1 MTTAL
6 KEKIKKI
13 EKKTG
18 RKWKMF
24 FKYPDSPDEI
34 IKKAGKHGV
43 EFDDDV
49 AREAYEILTKD
60 EVSYQESRGLK
71 GR

>member
-1 MTTAL
+1 MTAEL

-24 FKYPDSPDEI
+24 FKHPDSPDEI

-49 AREAYEILTKD
+49 AREAYELLTKD